1 MGLVGREQN
10 REYFCDGNGVGG
22 TRSHP
27 NGVQV
32 IQSFVAKVKNL
43 GLYLQTKGKILPVEK
58 GHNEFHVHWY
68 QGQVQRARPQEG
80 K

>member
-1 MGLVGREQN
+1 MGLAGKHWNQ
-10 REYFCDGNGVGG
+10 EYFCYGDWVGG

-27 NGVQV
+27 NGAQV
-32 IQSFVAKVKNL
+32 IQSFVSKVKNL
-43 GLYLQTKGKILPVEK
+43 GLYLQTKGKILLVVK
-58 GHNEFHVHWY
+58 GHSEFHVYWY